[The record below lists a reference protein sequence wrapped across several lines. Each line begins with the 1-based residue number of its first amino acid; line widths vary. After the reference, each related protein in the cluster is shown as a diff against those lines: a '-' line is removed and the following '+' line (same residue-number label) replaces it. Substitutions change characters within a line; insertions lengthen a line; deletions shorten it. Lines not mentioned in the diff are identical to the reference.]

1 MRHLLTCGLILLTVT
16 ACASSP
22 SDLEEE
28 SSTDAVALLALQ
40 GVTPALGQTYQLIN
54 AKSGL
59 ALDVTGSSK
68 ANWATIAQEKAS
80 AATSQQWTVKD
91 AGNGTW
97 QLVNG
102 NSGRCLDN
110 NGMGSQPGVQ
120 MIQWDCK
127 TNASDN
133 QQFTARPSG
142 SGYKVVSALNQ
153 LTLDDFHQST
163 AVHAPVVL
171 WADNGGT
178 NQQWSFVPV
187 PAAGQAQ
194 TPTVV
199 PPERA
204 IGWNPA
210 LPAWPVAYSDTDK
223 VKQRAA
229 GQTFLANLSQAL
241 SSGASQFTVPPGVY
255 RIAQEIEIDNT
266 VNFTLNANN
275 VEIIAEQGHG
285 FFRFF
290 SNQNL
295 TVRGHLTLDGDSFGV
310 TQGRIVGVDPYNAT
324 VDVQIMDGYAAPG
337 SPHRIMFFDPNGRLL
352 PHWQDTPSSV
362 TQLSA
367 NTYRFALWNSDFAY
381 YPTFA
386 PSIMKVGNYFSME
399 NPDSGNGG
407 FLMRYNR
414 GMSFYDINYCSSSLI
429 WALPEYGTD
438 HFERFYGVR
447 RPGTNRLSAGGWMQ
461 MAFYGGAFELVD
473 SEVSYNYDDLTDI
486 TSLPGWAYAQTS
498 PTQIVGAAGE
508 GGPFVG
514 DSIAFM
520 DYTTSVILGTAKI
533 VAITQDTNPADLA
546 AAQAQAA
553 TAHIAAPNAVVVF
566 TLDTSIGLQGVA
578 MMDNLTGKMD
588 HITMTGSYL
597 HDGLA
602 WGFNGKGAKQVR
614 FANNTAERVGFQCY
628 SSTFDPY
635 WSEGDIPS
643 NIVMTGNVARD
654 CSYILPNPAPA
665 MAVFDM
671 NVGPSPQ
678 AYPIHQVTISKNI
691 VVNPHDVGIGVS
703 DADGVSITN
712 NLIQN
717 PVALAYEASWGWY
730 RTFSDASAIFVKD
743 VGPGTLIAN
752 NAFTQVDPIRVPQLV
767 RTDTPSTA
775 NVQISGNVATL
786 ATGAAQAVPTGV
798 WTKVDGAQASGVAY
812 AGSWYAGGSN
822 LDYDN
827 TLSLS
832 GHAGD
837 SVSFS
842 FNGTQAHVYF
852 HIGNQFGMANIS
864 IDNGQAASVDTS
876 VLPASNLLRQEIG
889 DQAVYGTG
897 LLAPGPHTLRV
908 VVAGQNGSHS
918 SGATVAI
925 DAFDWAP

>member
-1 MRHLLTCGLILLTVT
+1 MRQLISCSLTLLSITA

-22 SDLEEE
+22 SALEG
-28 SSTDAVALLALQ
+28 SSTDSLALP
-40 GVTPALGQTYQLIN
+40 GVAPAVGQTYQLIN
-54 AKSGL
+54 TKSGL
-59 ALDVTGSSK
+59 ALDVSGSSK
-68 ANWATIAQEKAS
+68 ANWAAITQEKPSS
-80 AATSQQWTVKD
+80 AASQQWTVRD
-91 AGNGTW
+91 AGSGGGW

-102 NSGRCLDN
+102 SSGRCLDN
-110 NGMGSQPGVQ
+110 NGTGSQQGVQ

-127 TNASDN
+127 TSNAGN
-133 QQFTARPSG
+133 QQYAARTSG
-142 SGYKVVSALNQ
+142 TGYKIVSGLNQ
-153 LTLDDFHQST
+153 LALDDFHQST
-163 AVHAPVVL
+163 SVHAAVVL

-187 PAAGQAQ
+187 LGPGQAQ

-199 PPERA
+199 PPERT

-210 LPAWPVAYSDTDK
+210 LPAWPVAYSDADK
-223 VKQRAA
+223 AQQRAA
-229 GQTFLANLSQAL
+229 GQALLTSLGQAL
-241 SSGASQFTVPPGVY
+241 NSGASQFTVPPGVY

-266 VNFTLNANN
+266 VNFTLDANN

-295 TVRGHLTLDGDSFGV
+295 TVRGPLTLDGDSFGV
-310 TQGRIVGVDPYNAT
+310 TQGRIVAVDPNNST
-324 VDVQIMDGYAAPG
+324 IDVQIMDGYAAPG
-337 SPHRIMFFDPNGRLL
+337 SPHRIMFFDPNGKLL
-352 PHWQDTPSSV
+352 PHWQDTPNSI

-367 NTYRFALWNSDFAY
+367 NTYRFSLWNSDFAY
-381 YPTFA
+381 YSSFA
-386 PSIMKVGNYFSME
+386 GNIMKAGNYFSME

-414 GMSFYDINYCSSSLI
+414 GMNFYDINYYSSSLL

-438 HFERFYGVR
+438 HFERFHGAR
-447 RPGTNRLSAGGWMQ
+447 RPGTSRLSAGGWMQ
-461 MAFYGGAFELVD
+461 MAYYGGAFELVD

-486 TSLPGWAYAQTS
+486 TSLAGWAYSQTS
-498 PTQIVGAAGE
+498 ATQIIGDAGE

-533 VAITQDTNPADLA
+533 IAITNDTNPADLA
-546 AAQAQAA
+546 AAQAQAR
-553 TAHIAAPNAVVVF
+553 AANISVPGAVVIF
-566 TLDTSIGLQGVA
+566 TLDTGISLQGMA

-602 WGFNGKGAKQVR
+602 WGFNGKGAKRVL

-635 WSEGDIPS
+635 WSEGDIPG

-654 CSYILPNPAPA
+654 CSYSLPNPAPA

-671 NVGPSPQ
+671 NVGPNPQ
-678 AYPIHQVTISKNI
+678 AYPIHSVTISKNI
-691 VVNPHDVGIGVS
+691 IVNPHDVGIGVS

-730 RTFSDASAIFVKD
+730 RTFPDASAVYVKD
-743 VGPGTLIAN
+743 VGPGTLIAD
-752 NAFTQVDPIRVPQLV
+752 NAFTQVDPLRVPELV
-767 RTDTPSTA
+767 RTDAPSAA
-775 NVQISGNVATL
+775 NVHISDNIAGLNS
-786 ATGAAQAVPTGV
+786 GAAQVVPAGI
-798 WTKVDGAQASGVAY
+798 WTKVDDLQGGGVTY
-812 AGSWYAGGSN
+812 AGSWYASGSN
-822 LDYDN
+822 LDYDG

-832 GHAGD
+832 GNAGD
-837 SVSFS
+837 SVSFAFS
-842 FNGTQAHVYF
+842 GTQAHVYF
-852 HIGNQFGMANIS
+852 HIGSRFGLANIS
-864 IDNGQAASVDTS
+864 VDNGQATLVDTS
-876 VLPASNLLRQEIG
+876 VLPASNLLQQEVG

-897 LLAPGPHTLRV
+897 ALSPGPHTLKV
-908 VVAGQNGSHS
+908 VVAGQNGWRS
-918 SGATVAI
+918 SGATVAV
-925 DAFDWAP
+925 DGFDWAP